1 MGNTAREK
9 GSGPRLI
16 ANPKAR
22 LFDQIREVMRFHHYA
37 IRTEK
42 AYTQWIKRFLVFHRQ
57 KNRTGP
63 ERG

>member
-1 MGNTAREK
+1 MGTTAREK

-16 ANPKAR
+16 VNPKAP

-42 AYTQWIKRFLVFHRQ
+42 AYTQCSRPFRAFSWKLS
-57 KNRTGP
+57 KNHAC
-63 ERG
+63 